1 MNFIFINKLQ
11 IPLYKC
17 VLIRIYPLII
27 LLINLEL
34 LPTGQAKNKREWREK
49 KKVPLTFQ
57 YGDITKS
64 WPEINFIYL
73 FIFFIKYILQTSYI
87 CYTSF

>member
-1 MNFIFINKLQ
+1 MFWNKTKLVNKFKKIVMNFIFINKLQ

-34 LPTGQAKNKREWREK
+34 LPTGQAKNKRECREK
-49 KKVPLTFQ
+49 KKSSINLPIRW
-57 YGDITKS
+57 YY
-64 WPEINFIYL
+64 EILARNKLYL
-73 FIFFIKYILQTSYI
+73 FIY
-87 CYTSF
+87 